1 MPTNRK
7 DNIFMQRQLWQIFT
21 CILEWGQGTCK
32 KSRLYP
38 AQAYTILVEL
48 VNIFEQFWEQIS
60 TFGGNA
66 EGNRMEFKNVQR
78 YGICL
83 GDSGSERM
91 CLTFSKRQ
99 LNEYYMKY
107 NWTMYQLNIWSTTG
121 LCISWIYEVQQDYVS
136 VEYMKYN
143 WTMYQLNIRSTTGLC
158 ICWIYEGQLDY
169 VSVEYMKHN
178 WTMYQLNI
186 YEVQLDYVSVLNI

>member
-1 MPTNRK
+1 
-7 DNIFMQRQLWQIFT
+7 
-21 CILEWGQGTCK
+21 
-32 KSRLYP
+32 
-38 AQAYTILVEL
+38 
-48 VNIFEQFWEQIS
+48 
-60 TFGGNA
+60 
-66 EGNRMEFKNVQR
+66 MEFKNVER

-83 GDSGSERM
+83 GDSGSERV

-121 LCISWIYEVQQDYVS
+121 LWISWIYEVQQDYVS

-169 VSVEYMKHN
+169 VSVEYIWSTTGLCISFEYIKYN
-178 WTMYQLNI
+178 RTMYLLNI
-186 YEVQLDYVSVLNI
+186 LLCIGCRLVWQQNF